1 MQLKSSPVVMAH
13 DLGSFGAFIDATG
26 EMAEQRTHRFGGIVG
41 ELPQRGIFGQRE
53 WRQRGEWDH

>member
-1 MQLKSSPVVMAH
+1 MAH
-13 DLGSFGAFIDATG
+13 DLGSFGAFIDAAG
-26 EMAEQRTHRFGGIVG
+26 EIAEQRTHRFGGIVG

>member
-13 DLGSFGAFIDATG
+13 DVGSFGAFIDAAG
-26 EMAEQRTHRFGGIVG
+26 EIAEQRTHRFGGIVG
-41 ELPQRGIFGQRE
+41 ELQRE